1 MSHNKD
7 ELYVEDYY
15 YLLKGRGG
23 HIKVT
28 CPFCQ
33 ERRSNKRDKSLS
45 IDANNLL
52 YKCHYCGASG
62 KLKSKMNDIIVKDER
77 YFKPKR
83 KEYVRPTK
91 KIDATSSKYAES
103 FLEYFKGR
111 GISEE
116 TLIKANVTQEIEY
129 FPQLGKKSGCIAF
142 NYMMNGE
149 LINAKYRTRNKDFK
163 LIAQAELLPYNIDS
177 IDPRAYDDNEPKTA
191 ILTEGE
197 CFDCSAEILTPLGWK
212 KIKDIED
219 GDMVAQYE
227 NGIITFVKP
236 LSKIVKPYNGKM
248 CEYSNKRNNYYSF
261 TTPKHNLVCVK
272 KNGTFYKVKADEINS
287 QVSIIRSG
295 IIDNEGIDMSDD
307 ELRLF
312 VAISADFTLR
322 KEGDLY
328 GAFKKERKVTR
339 LCEILDRLGIRYSNN
354 IDSRGYHSFFIRR
367 GHGITCSKDFPMEW
381 IGKLSYRQM
390 QLILDE
396 ILLWDGNFV
405 NGRTMTEYS
414 SNRYNNVLFIQTL
427 CHLTNKRSVICKRDN
442 EHGSWYKVTIIQK
455 QTSSINSKLRTM
467 VDYNDNVYCV
477 TVPSGAIVV
486 RQNELITISGN
497 CDTLSYLECGYK
509 HVISCPNGANA
520 NLGWLDDYIDSHFE
534 YLEYIYISVDNDR
547 KGLEFR
553 EELIRRFGSDKC
565 RIVDYPAPCKDIN
578 EVLCQ
583 YGKNEVKKC
592 IDNFTEIRPD
602 GIEELTDVETNL
614 DYLYNHGFQKG
625 ITAGI
630 DKLDDILSFK
640 TGMLA
645 IVTGIPSH
653 GKTFALNYILSKIN
667 ILHDW
672 KMAFFSPE
680 FYPVYEH
687 IAQMAETLG
696 GKRFSKE
703 NYTLA
708 EYEQMKKY
716 ICNNFFWID
725 PDDTDITSVLERAK
739 YLIKKKGIKVL
750 VIDPFNALT
759 DKERKTQKQDEYIS
773 EFLQKLRWFAR
784 KYGIIVFLVAHPTK
798 QQKLENGL
806 YPVVDLY
813 AVKGASEIFDK
824 ADIGLTI
831 WRNEQDNYAEIH
843 VTKMKFRH
851 LGEKGFATFRFN
863 INNGRF
869 VTIEDARSLKERG
882 LDMRSMPI
890 TWDNSNYILDKIRN
904 QENQISIGL
913 NEDKVEHKTDFMAY
927 SQPQEEDYTDDFF
940 TENNEVPF

>member
-7 ELYVEDYY
+7 ELCVEDYY

-83 KEYVRPTK
+83 KEYIRPTK
-91 KIDATSSKYAES
+91 KVDAKSSKYAES

-177 IDPRAYDDNEPKTA
+177 INPDAYDNNEPKIA

-197 CFDCSAEILTPLGWK
+197 ADSLTY
-212 KIKDIED
+212 I
-219 GDMVAQYE
+219 
-227 NGIITFVKP
+227 
-236 LSKIVKPYNGKM
+236 
-248 CEYSNKRNNYYSF
+248 
-261 TTPKHNLVCVK
+261 
-272 KNGTFYKVKADEINS
+272 
-287 QVSIIRSG
+287 
-295 IIDNEGIDMSDD
+295 
-307 ELRLF
+307 
-312 VAISADFTLR
+312 
-322 KEGDLY
+322 
-328 GAFKKERKVTR
+328 
-339 LCEILDRLGIRYSNN
+339 
-354 IDSRGYHSFFIRR
+354 
-367 GHGITCSKDFPMEW
+367 
-381 IGKLSYRQM
+381 
-390 QLILDE
+390 
-396 ILLWDGNFV
+396 
-405 NGRTMTEYS
+405 
-414 SNRYNNVLFIQTL
+414 
-427 CHLTNKRSVICKRDN
+427 
-442 EHGSWYKVTIIQK
+442 
-455 QTSSINSKLRTM
+455 
-467 VDYNDNVYCV
+467 
-477 TVPSGAIVV
+477 
-486 RQNELITISGN
+486 
-497 CDTLSYLECGYK
+497 ECGYK

-520 NLGWLDDYIDSHFE
+520 NLEWLDDYIDSHFE
-534 YLEYIYISVDNDR
+534 HLEYIYISVDNDR

-553 EELIRRFGSDKC
+553 EELTRRFGSDKC
-565 RIVDYPAPCKDIN
+565 RIVDYPEPCKDIN

-602 GIEELTDVETNL
+602 GIKELTDVETNL
-614 DYLYNHGFQKG
+614 DYLYNHGFEKG

-703 NYTLA
+703 NYTLS

-904 QENQISIGL
+904 QENQISIGF

-927 SQPQEEDYTDDFF
+927 SQPQEKDYTDDFF